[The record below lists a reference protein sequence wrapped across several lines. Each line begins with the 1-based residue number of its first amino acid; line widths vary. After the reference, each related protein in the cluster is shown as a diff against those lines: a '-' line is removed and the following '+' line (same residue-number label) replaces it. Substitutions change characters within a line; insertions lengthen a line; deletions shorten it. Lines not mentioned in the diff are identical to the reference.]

1 MRDPLC
7 LGALLFLGLLV
18 ALAALTTRPKR
29 CPSCKKRRA
38 RELKSRKIPGSDFE
52 RQRPGA
58 DYRTTETYRYTK
70 VDGEL
75 RHIRQELRLYHDQT
89 LLPRMSETGSV
100 SSPKMHIR
108 EESSGA
114 ALLGQAT
121 RPLQHDG
128 ARVPCVGDSA
138 SSPPNRRWC

>member
-7 LGALLFLGLLV
+7 LGALLFVGFLV

-70 VDGEL
+70 YVVEYQC
-75 RHIRQELRLYHDQT
+75 RACQHRW
-89 LLPRMSETGSV
+89 
-100 SSPKMHIR
+100 
-108 EESSGA
+108 EEVE
-114 ALLGQAT
+114 Q
-121 RPLQHDG
+121 RDR
-128 ARVPCVGDSA
+128 RV
-138 SSPPNRRWC
+138 R